1 MADSLF
7 QQAVHKV
14 KEAFSSSGEQT
25 TSSSANSQKDGN
37 ASTGTSFDMGM
48 MQSLLTAGM
57 GSLSK
62 EDQQKVQEFQ
72 QSFQSNTQSQ
82 SSPNNHNRKMDL
94 SGNVVSSAMN
104 QLSTEEQQQLQ
115 QFQQALGIESAQG
128 SNAQQPMGMVQKT
141 GSSAAN
147 QAASQEKTEVNA
159 LAEELDGKM

>member
-1 MADSLF
+1 MADSLL

-14 KEAFSSSGEQT
+14 KEAFSSPEDQAA
-25 TSSSANSQKDGN
+25 SSSNNQKVDN

-82 SSPNNHNRKMDL
+82 FSPKNHNGKMDI
-94 SGNVVSSAMN
+94 SGSVVSSVMN

-115 QFQQALGIESAQG
+115 QFQQALGIESSQG
-128 SNAQQPMGMVQKT
+128 SNAQQQMGMAQQT
-141 GSSAAN
+141 GSNVAN
-147 QAASQEKTEVNA
+147 QASSQEKTEVSQ
-159 LAEELDGKM
+159 LAEELGGKM